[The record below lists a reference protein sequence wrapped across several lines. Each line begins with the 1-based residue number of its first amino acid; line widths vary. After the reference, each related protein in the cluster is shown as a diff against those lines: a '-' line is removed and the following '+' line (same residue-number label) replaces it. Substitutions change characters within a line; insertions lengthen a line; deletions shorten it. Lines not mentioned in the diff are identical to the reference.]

1 MSNTNQRLVGGKD
14 KAMDNKNSNEGY
26 SKVDME
32 MEMEIILMRIC
43 QVRKNCFFDHGNA
56 SYEAPKITLHLM
68 THLVFNTWLI
78 KRTSLEYF
86 SLKSHVHKK
95 HILSTDSLSVSQ
107 SFVGG
112 TLPPPPPPP

>member
-1 MSNTNQRLVGGKD
+1 
-14 KAMDNKNSNEGY
+14 MDNKNLNEGY

-43 QVRKNCFFDHGNA
+43 QVRKNHFFDHGNA
-56 SYEAPKITLHLM
+56 SYKAPKITLHLM
-68 THLVFNTWLI
+68 THLVFNTRLI
-78 KRTSLEYF
+78 KRTSSEYF
-86 SLKSHVHKK
+86 SLESHVHKK

-112 TLPPPPPPP
+112 TFPPRPPPP